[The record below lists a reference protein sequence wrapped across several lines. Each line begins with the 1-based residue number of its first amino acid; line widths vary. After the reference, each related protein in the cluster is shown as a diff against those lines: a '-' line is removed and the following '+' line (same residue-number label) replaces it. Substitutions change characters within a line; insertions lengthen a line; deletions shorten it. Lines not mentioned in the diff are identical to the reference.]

1 MIKVFGDRK
10 AYPGVV
16 AYLKIE
22 LTSSINKTKTPIK
35 MVRDKLFSLGYM
47 STHVLAASARGG
59 CTVSTSNNKPKPIC
73 PFHATPHA
81 KLFFRRYIR
90 PDNLTASDSF

>member
-47 STHVLAASARGG
+47 STHVLASSTRGG
-59 CTVSTSNNKPKPIC
+59 CTVSTFNYKPKPA
-73 PFHATPHA
+73 FVENKTAHA
-81 KLFFRRYIR
+81 KYL
-90 PDNLTASDSF
+90 SG